1 MSSQSHTYQF
11 QDPNSPEELRSLL
24 MALVLEKLRTSREA
38 RL

>member
-1 MSSQSHTYQF
+1 MSNQSHTYQF

-24 MALVLEKLRTSREA
+24 MALILEKLRAAGEA

>member
-24 MALVLEKLRTSREA
+24 IALVLEKLRAAGEA
-38 RL
+38 HL